1 MTWLILLMFQGEFNR
16 PKSKHHQ
23 IIEGPQGSEAFE
35 DYKTSS
41 QAKGCVWLCCQF
53 SKERVHYIAGLF
65 TFSCKL
71 IIYTFMNVV
80 IWRKKYI

>member
-41 QAKGCVWLCCQF
+41 QAEGCV
-53 SKERVHYIAGLF
+53 
-65 TFSCKL
+65 
-71 IIYTFMNVV
+71 
-80 IWRKKYI
+80 